1 MIGQLGDGPEI
12 ASVRDQ
18 IYQLYLR
25 SLPDLSARKHFI
37 HRKKTPGFGKD
48 ALRAFAVKG
57 YHDAY
62 QYARIKHAFD
72 LRRTME
78 ALSEDIKTATSK
90 PAQKA
95 LAHQEKRLRAFQEE
109 VLEAGLTT
117 KEVKQRAAELNQAM
131 ETMQDARG
139 DKALS
144 AGEKFLV
151 AEAAQWKQFAEW
163 MRDWAKYGGLPDWI
177 QQQIKDIEVRFD
189 TLRRINRKKRGYEQ
203 ATNYHGELQAAYAHL
218 MNPSSGRWAN
228 LLNQYGYLGHLALS
242 PAAWITNATQTPLI
256 TIPYV
261 AARYGST
268 QTYAAFGKAMQEAL
282 RGAVGGQKEQ
292 ALGIREALTRPDE
305 IEAHTAGL
313 ERGIIQHGRAM
324 DLAGLAEEG
333 ASRSGWH
340 RKFALAMT
348 FGFHHAE
355 LLNREVSFMASYRL
369 ARDAGVSPSEA
380 IDYAAKVV
388 NDTHFN
394 YSAENRPRFLRG
406 DLMRVL
412 GQFKLYSQSLTYLV
426 WRNVHQS
433 LSKDATPEERREAR
447 RFLLHMSAM
456 QMAAA
461 GAMGL
466 PIGVLAAYGVGAGA
480 IKAAERAGW
489 KGALAYT
496 AMVIGAAVGLG
507 GDDPDDPKAWES
519 EFRQIMNDW
528 LGAKGGEA
536 VSRGLVNTLVG
547 IDLSTRV
554 SQSELWW
561 RSLDA
566 DLSDKAWWGEVLSQV
581 AGPSI
586 GTIATLVQGMQ
597 MAAEGHVWRGIE
609 KAVPKAVKDPM
620 QALRFALEGAQT
632 LKGDPL
638 IETFTPWEI
647 AAKASGFQPSRLSER
662 YQENSA
668 EKDREHKIE
677 DRRKDLTRIVVE
689 ARESTAKALNA
700 GEASQRKAAEADFE
714 AAIRDVERF
723 NTKNPRYAITGPSIL
738 RSAQSRASARQ
749 KAQHGIFVN
758 PKIPRRYDFAGDE
771 AQD

>member
-1 MIGQLGDGPEI
+1 MT
-12 ASVRDQ
+12 A
-18 IYQLYLR
+18 
-25 SLPDLSARKHFI
+25 
-37 HRKKTPGFGKD
+37 KD
-48 ALRAFAVKG
+48 
-57 YHDAY
+57 
-62 QYARIKHAFD
+62 
-72 LRRTME
+72 
-78 ALSEDIKTATSK
+78 
-90 PAQKA
+90 
-95 LAHQEKRLRAFQEE
+95 
-109 VLEAGLTT
+109 
-117 KEVKQRAAELNQAM
+117 VKQRAAELNQAM
-131 ETMQDARG
+131 DAINDARG
-139 DKALS
+139 ERAMTS
-144 AGEKFLV
+144 GEKFMV

-177 QQQIKDIEVRFD
+177 QQQIKDIEIRFD
-189 TLRRINRKKRGYEQ
+189 TIKRINRKERGYEK

-228 LLNQYGYLGHLALS
+228 LLNQSGYLVHLAFS

-261 AARYGST
+261 AARYGSAK
-268 QTYAAFGKAMQEAL
+268 TYAAFGKAMQEAL
-282 RGAVGGQKEQ
+282 QGAVGGHKEQ

-305 IEAHTAGL
+305 IEAYNAGM

-369 ARDAGVSPSEA
+369 ARGAGVSQAEA

-412 GQFKLYSQSLTYLV
+412 GQFKLYSQSLTYLI

-447 RFLLHMSAM
+447 RFLLHMSGM

-466 PIGVLAAYGVGAGA
+466 PVGVLATYAAGAGG
-480 IKAAERAGW
+480 IKAAEKYGW
-489 KGALAYT
+489 KGALGYA

-519 EFRQIMNDW
+519 EFRQVMSDW
-528 LGAKGGEA
+528 LGDQGGEA
-536 VSRGLVNTLVG
+536 VSRGLINTLVG

-566 DLSDKAWWGEVLSQV
+566 DLSDKEWWGEVLSQV
-581 AGPSI
+581 AGPSV
-586 GTIATLVQGMQ
+586 GTIASMVQGMQ
-597 MAAEGHVWRGIE
+597 LASEGHVWRGIE
-609 KAVPKAVKDPM
+609 KAVPKAIKDPM
-620 QALRFALEGAQT
+620 QALRFALEGAET
-632 LKGDPL
+632 LKGDKL
-638 IETFTPWEI
+638 IEEFAPWEI
-647 AAKASGFQPSRLSER
+647 AAKASGFQPARLSER

-677 DRRKDLTRIVVE
+677 DRRKELTRGVVD
-689 ARESTAKALNA
+689 AQIDAM
-700 GEASQRKAAEADFE
+700 KAAQKRNSESQKKAKTAFDEAVSK
-714 AAIRDVERF
+714 AERF
-723 NTKNPRYAITGPSIL
+723 NHKNPAYAITGPSIL
-738 RSAQSRASARQ
+738 RSAQSRNQAR
-749 KAQHGIFVN
+749 KHAQNGIFLN
-758 PKIPRRYDFAGDE
+758 PKIKRRYDFAADGAED
-771 AQD
+771 